1 MGEEFLL
8 VDGKIPVE
16 DIEHLAFHSTNVPR
30 LENTGTSGPNHVL
43 HHLIVEILA
52 GQHESSD
59 EDPLA
64 RPMLSGY
71 PQVGLRSLN
80 IDQSDEHDCDA
91 DSGRADHPPHKPSE
105 STVFFLAVERHAI
118 KR

>member
-16 DIEHLAFHSTNVPR
+16 DIEHLAFHSTNVPV
-30 LENTGTSGPNHVL
+30 LENTRISGPNHVL

-52 GQHESSD
+52 SQHKCSD

-64 RPMLSGY
+64 CPTVGGY

-80 IDQSDEHDCDA
+80 IDQSDEDNCDA
-91 DSGRADHPPHKPSE
+91 DSGRADHPPHELSE
-105 STVFFLAVERHAI
+105 CTVFFLAVARYAI